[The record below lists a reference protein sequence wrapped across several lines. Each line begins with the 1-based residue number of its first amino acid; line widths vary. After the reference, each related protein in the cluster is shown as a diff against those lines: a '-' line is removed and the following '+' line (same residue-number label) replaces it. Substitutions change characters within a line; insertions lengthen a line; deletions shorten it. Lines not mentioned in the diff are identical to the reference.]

1 MSGFAAPQQGVIFI
15 NYRRTDAGW
24 PADLIATALKSRFG
38 EGRVF
43 QDVRDIAAGD
53 AFGSVLEEQ
62 FRKTAVLLVLVGPG
76 WLRAQDE
83 FGRRRLDEVSDWV
96 RREIREALE
105 KPQCRVIPI
114 LLGDATLPHQ
124 DDALPADIAALLQR
138 QQFKLRQGSEQ
149 DIDALTA
156 TIEQIGFKRV
166 DQHPTRAKGVR
177 IYADPLI
184 NDVVARLWTLR
195 DERGVEFLDADDLMP
210 ELDLLFNRKTFRF
223 ESLRRCPEQRWGDR
237 LDSAY
242 QTLQVLRDFT
252 RDTMK
257 SPKYQEYRDLLREV
271 DLYCMEMGAL
281 LFDPSVDFERIR
293 EHIGRPTFKDQ
304 LPKAILFPKGIS
316 NDPIIPDEINN
327 RIEAHR
333 TGAITLMD
341 QLLQRG

>member
-1 MSGFAAPQQGVIFI
+1 VPQHGVIFI

-24 PADLIATALKSRFG
+24 PADLIATTLKSRFG

-43 QDVRDIAAGD
+43 QDVRDIADGD
-53 AFGSVLEEQ
+53 VFGSVLEEQ
-62 FRKTAVLLVLVGPG
+62 FRKTAVLLVLVGQD

-83 FGRRRLDEVSDWV
+83 FGRRRLDQESDWV

-105 KPQCRVIPI
+105 KPQCRVIPV
-114 LLGDATLPHQ
+114 LLGSATLPHQ
-124 DDALPADIAALLQR
+124 DEALPADIAALLQR
-138 QQFKLRQGSEQ
+138 QQFRLRQGSEQ

-156 TIEQIGFKRV
+156 SIEQIGFKRI
-166 DQHPTRAKGVR
+166 DQHPTRIKTVR
-177 IYADPLI
+177 TFTDPLV

-252 RDTMK
+252 RDILKTAK
-257 SPKYQEYRDLLREV
+257 YPKYRDLLREV

-281 LFDPSVDFERIR
+281 LFEPAVDFERIR

-304 LPKAILFPKGIS
+304 LPNAIPFPKGIS
-316 NDPIIPDEINN
+316 NDPIIPDDIND
-327 RIEAHR
+327 RIEPHR
-333 TGAITLMD
+333 MGAITLMD
-341 QLLQRG
+341 LLLQVG